1 MVVLLPPSSEAISM
15 APCAPAG
22 GVGETVANTGCSL
35 RFGDRR
41 FRSRRGERSGG
52 GRAATSVEPRERATE
67 TWYAEH
73 PPAGILRAV
82 FVGRA
87 AELAE
92 LAGRIATAADG
103 RGGLLL
109 LSGPAGI
116 GKTRTVEEAVTGA
129 GAATTAVAW
138 GRCVDDPGAPPLWP
152 WRRVMRTLPGVRA
165 AVADALAGVE
175 GAADLEAARFAMVA
189 TTTEAL
195 LDAAEPD
202 GLVVVLE
209 DLHWADETSLR
220 LLRHLAGE
228 LARSRLLVLGTYRD
242 PAGPAGERL
251 DRALPELLRGPV

>member
-1 MVVLLPPSSEAISM
+1 MVVLPASSRCATSIEPAGV
-15 APCAPAG
+15 APAG
-22 GVGETVANTGCSL
+22 RGSVTVANTGGSS
-35 RFGDRR
+35 G
-41 FRSRRGERSGG
+41 SGAGRSGPG
-52 GRAATSVEPRERATE
+52 AENDPAASGPRHPWNHGTAVRRSATE
-67 TWYAEH
+67 TRCVQRAA
-73 PPAGILRAV
+73 AGILRAV

-92 LAGRIATAADG
+92 LKGRIATAADG

-116 GKTRTVEEAVTGA
+116 GKTRTVEEAVSGA
-129 GAATTAVAW
+129 DGAPAVAW

-175 GAADLEAARFAMVA
+175 GAADLEAARFALVA

-202 GLVVVLE
+202 GLGVVLE
-209 DLHWADETSLR
+209 DLHWADEASLR
-220 LLRHLAGE
+220 LLPHPPGGL
-228 LARSRLLVLGTYRD
+228 T
-242 PAGPAGERL
+242 
-251 DRALPELLRGPV
+251 

>member
-1 MVVLLPPSSEAISM
+1 M
-15 APCAPAG
+15 
-22 GVGETVANTGCSL
+22 VANTGCSL

-41 FRSRRGERSGG
+41 FRSRRGERSG
-52 GRAATSVEPRERATE
+52 RARAVPSVEVRDGGTE
-67 TWYAEH
+67 TRYAAGPH
-73 PPAGILRAV
+73 AGILRAV

-92 LAGRIATAADG
+92 LTERIATATEG

-116 GKTRTVEEAVTGA
+116 GKTRTVEEAVA
-129 GAATTAVAW
+129 GVPAVAW

-152 WRRVMRTLPGVRA
+152 WRRVVRTLPGVRA
-165 AVADALAGVE
+165 AVAESLAQVD
-175 GAADLEAARFAMVA
+175 GAAGLEAARCLLVA
-189 TTTEAL
+189 TATEAL

-228 LARSRLLVLGTYRD
+228 LARSRLLVLGTSRA

-251 DRALPELLRGPV
+251 DRALPELLRGPATRALPLTPLTEDDVRT